1 VASDEVKM
9 LCNELK
15 RLKVVLRKF
24 VQQLLD
30 LEHTLRLIL
39 DVIGRDHRLVQ
50 FYEQQISLSM
60 NE

>member
-1 VASDEVKM
+1 M